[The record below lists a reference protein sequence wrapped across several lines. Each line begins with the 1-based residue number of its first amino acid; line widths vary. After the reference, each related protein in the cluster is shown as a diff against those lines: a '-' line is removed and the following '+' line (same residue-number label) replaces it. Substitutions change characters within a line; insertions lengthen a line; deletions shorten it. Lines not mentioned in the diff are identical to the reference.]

1 MPRRVHHRDI
11 KVSDVKDIPMREQ
24 SVELAAVHLKFGACI
39 TDLTKNFL
47 HGRDIGSD
55 RNFAT
60 QLFGQIGCSRQV
72 VGVHMGL
79 EYPSDLPAISPDFI
93 DQHIGMGR
101 FVRPAAASK
110 SKMES
115 IIVTAFE
122 AESFTI

>member
-1 MPRRVHHRDI
+1 M
-11 KVSDVKDIPMREQ
+11 VKLTVRFDKG
-24 SVELAAVHLKFGACI
+24 LASYAYEW
-39 TDLTKNFL
+39 
-47 HGRDIGSD
+47 
-55 RNFAT
+55 FAT
-60 QLFGQIGCSRQV
+60 QLFCQIGCSRQV

-115 IIVTAFE
+115 IIVTAF
-122 AESFTI
+122 